1 MTHLWYHV
9 QVLIDAAAQ
18 DLNSV
23 DWNYQN
29 SFLPGENFPLRQLTN
44 YSLQSQLRSNPRGN
58 ALGDDAWS
66 YGGVK
71 WNIFYRNYVGVPF
84 FDGYKSNV
92 GGLSKE
98 VTGKVLEAVHRS
110 WYDYTKQFLVE
121 SFPRDNAENV
131 RSYDNVSYGPE
142 NPNRITPPFEWRTW
156 YYTAYR
162 GMAENHASELAGILD
177 TLTTWAGQMWPKGND
192 SEFMYK
198 NGRQYKTW
206 DGLVDYTP
214 PSTGSQ
220 TIGLAQGWNLISS
233 RINPSDPAIESVF
246 GGVDADLSL
255 VKNEAGDIYSP
266 GVGLNNIGDWQ
277 SREGYLVYMTN
288 SQSMSVSGYGVDPT
302 TSFMLEEGWN
312 LIPYYPETPMTPADA
327 FASISAELVLVKN
340 QAGETYV
347 PDPQDPIDDIGQLQP
362 GQAYKVYV
370 SSPVSFSYPS
380 SN

>member
-1 MTHLWYHV
+1 LYG
-9 QVLIDAAAQ
+9 QIYADRY
-18 DLNSV
+18 
-23 DWNYQN
+23 YQEI
-29 SFLPGENFPLRQLTN
+29 PMMR
-44 YSLQSQLRSNPRGN
+44 
-58 ALGDDAWS
+58 D
-66 YGGVK
+66 GGV
-71 WNIFYRNYVGVPF
+71 
-84 FDGYKSNV
+84 
-92 GGLSKE
+92 
-98 VTGKVLEAVHRS
+98 
-110 WYDYTKQFLVE
+110 
-121 SFPRDNAENV
+121 
-131 RSYDNVSYGPE
+131 
-142 NPNRITPPFEWRTW
+142 
-156 YYTAYR
+156 
-162 GMAENHASELAGILD
+162 ASGALD
-177 TLTTWAGQMWPKGND
+177 SLTTWAGQMWPKGND
-192 SEFMYK
+192 SSVMGS
-198 NGRQYKTW
+198 NPTW
-206 DGLVDYTP
+206 NELIDYTP

-233 RINPSDPAIESVF
+233 RINPSEPAIESVF
-246 GGVDADLSL
+246 GGIDSDLSL

-266 GVGLNNIGDWQ
+266 AVGLNNIGDWQ

-312 LIPYYPETPMTPADA
+312 LIPYYPETAMTPADA